1 MKIWSWFGLN
11 AEGVDKACKSNTG
24 FGAEEVAA
32 GGGKLA
38 GHTPTLS
45 AHPSLI
51 EISYTHSIIYIMHMI
66 VFNVI

>member
-1 MKIWSWFGLN
+1 M
-11 AEGVDKACKSNTG
+11 DKACKSNTG

-32 GGGKLA
+32 GGGKLV